1 MTKVELKRGKRSLI
15 EFINAQSGVEKWQ
28 TVVDRVYQRPKWG

>member
-15 EFINAQSGVEKWQ
+15 EFINDQSGLEKRK
-28 TVVDRVYQRPKWG
+28 TVVDRAYQRPKLS